1 MTSHKSNTISFFG
14 YLAGGL
20 LMASDKIVHG
30 LRTTL
35 IVEYRLDAASLWSD
49 RFSNVTAME
58 IKVGAMTQAGMAT
71 QMETTD

>member
-1 MTSHKSNTISFFG
+1 
-14 YLAGGL
+14 
-20 LMASDKIVHG
+20 MASDKIVHG

-58 IKVGAMTQAGMAT
+58 IKVGAMTQAGMTT